1 MNTLNLA
8 TTQRARANWLAVIA
22 CTLALATTFDA
33 AAAWRE
39 SDEHIKSRNDVTVHA
54 LVARAVAAEPGKSE
68 AKIDAAVAS
77 TEAAPT
83 DIVFFF
89 PGAEGRVRSARGGV
103 SNHNPN
109 GRPSTM
115 GLLAESLGMIVA
127 IGLPTDEPS
136 GISTQWRLGAEHL
149 GDAGAVIDTFSK
161 RYPQARI
168 SLVGMSN
175 GGRSVTAV
183 ANAIVRRGAPKLH
196 RVVVMASMPEAIN
209 AEVMQPILAAQV
221 PVLVMHH
228 KRDSCLPYRFMESA
242 AKQCEKGVV
251 WLGTD
256 DVRAPT
262 VSPFNRDCAP
272 GSAHV
277 FGGREEWAH
286 GAIAEWVK
294 TGSIAEAMRNGGVT
308 LPPREPRIEPRNES
322 QSSPAKQ

>member
-1 MNTLNLA
+1 MNMIKPA
-8 TTQRARANWLAVIA
+8 TSPRAFARVAAILFLTAA
-22 CTLALATTFDA
+22 FDV

-39 SDEHIKSRNDVTVHA
+39 NDEHIKSRNEVTVHA
-54 LVARAVAAEPGKSE
+54 LVARVVNTEPVKPE
-68 AKIDAAVAS
+68 VKTDAQSTS
-77 TEAAPT
+77 TEAAPA

-103 SNHNPN
+103 SNHNPA

-115 GLLAESLGMIVA
+115 GLLAESLGMVVA
-127 IGLPTDEPS
+127 IGLPTDQSS
-136 GISTQWRLGAEHL
+136 GISTQWRLGPEHS
-149 GDAGAVIDTFSK
+149 GDAGAVIDSFSK

-168 SLVGMSN
+168 TLVGMSN

-196 RVVVMASMPEAIN
+196 SVVVMASMPEAIN
-209 AEVMQPILAAQV
+209 ADVMQAILAARL
-221 PVLVMHH
+221 PVMVMHH

-242 AKQCEKGVV
+242 VKQFEKSVV

-256 DVRAPT
+256 DSRAPT

-277 FGGREEWAH
+277 FGGREEWAY

-294 TGSIAEAMRNGGVT
+294 TGGIAEALRNGGVT
-308 LPPREPRIEPRNES
+308 LPD
-322 QSSPAKQ
+322 SPPSKR